1 MKVLVTG
8 SAGQLGQ
15 DFCDVLRRQGVDF
28 LAPDCDQM
36 NFLQPESIREG
47 IHAAAPQ
54 WVVNCAAYTQVDKAE
69 QDREQAFMVNRD
81 AARVLAESAQAVDAA
96 VLHVST
102 DFVFSGQQQ
111 DQPYLETDTTGPLS
125 VYGQSKQ
132 EGEAAVLK
140 ACPDSIVLR
149 TAWLYGARGQN
160 FVKTMLRLARE
171 RDELRVV
178 ADQIGTPTWTRDLA
192 DAMWQ
197 LMQKKQTG
205 LFHYCNEGQASWHE
219 FACAIVEDARA
230 LGYALKVEHVIPIT
244 TSEYPTPARRP
255 AYSVLSREKIQA
267 LLDKPIPHW
276 RQSLGLMLKELQ
288 QCPDC

>member
-15 DFCDVLRRQGVDF
+15 DFCDVLRRQGVDL
-28 LAPDCDQM
+28 LAPDCEQM

-69 QDREQAFMVNRD
+69 QDRDQAFMINRD

-102 DFVFSGQQQ
+102 DFVFSGQHG
-111 DQPYLETDTTGPLS
+111 QPYLETDTTDPLS

-140 ACPDSIVLR
+140 ACANSIVLR

-178 ADQIGTPTWTRDLA
+178 ADQVGAPTWTRDLA

-197 LMQKKQTG
+197 LMQQQQSG
-205 LFHYCNEGQASWHE
+205 LFHYCNDGQASWYE
-219 FACAIVEDARA
+219 FACAIVEQARMV
-230 LGYALKVEHVIPIT
+230 GYPLKVAQVIPIT
-244 TSEYPTPARRP
+244 TSEYPTPATRP
-255 AYSVLSREKIQA
+255 AYSVLSSVKIQA

-288 QCPDC
+288 QCPAC

>member
-8 SAGQLGQ
+8 ANGQLGQ
-15 DFCDVLRRQGVDF
+15 DFCDVLRRQNVDF

-36 NFLQPESIREG
+36 DFLQPESIRERV
-47 IHAAAPQ
+47 HAAGPQ

-69 QDREQAFMVNRD
+69 EDGEQAFKINRD
-81 AARVLAESAQAVDAA
+81 AARVLAESAEAVGAA
-96 VLHVST
+96 VLQVST
-102 DFVFSGQQQ
+102 DFVFSGQHE
-111 DQPYLETDTTGPLS
+111 QPYLETDATDPLG

-140 ACPDSIVLR
+140 ACANSIVLR

-160 FVKTMLRLARE
+160 FVKTMLRLAGE

-178 ADQIGTPTWTRDLA
+178 ADQIGAPTWTRDLA

-197 LMQKKQTG
+197 LMQKGQTG
-205 LFHYCNEGQASWHE
+205 LFHYCNDGQASWYE
-219 FACAIVEDARA
+219 FACAIVEEARM
-230 LGYALKVEHVIPIT
+230 LGYPLKVEQVIPIT
-244 TSEYPTPARRP
+244 TSEYPTPASRP
-255 AYSVLSREKIQA
+255 AYSVLSRTKIQA

-276 RQSLGLMLKELQ
+276 RQSLGLMMKELQ

>member
-28 LAPDCDQM
+28 LAPDIDQM
-36 NFLQPESIREG
+36 DFLQPESIREG
-47 IHAAAPQ
+47 IQAAAPQ

-69 QDREQAFMVNRD
+69 EDRERAFMINRD
-81 AARVLAESAQAVDAA
+81 AAHVMAESAQAVDAA
-96 VLHVST
+96 VLQVST
-102 DFVFSGQQQ
+102 DFVFSGQHE
-111 DQPYLETDTTGPLS
+111 QPYLETDATGPLS

-140 ACPDSIVLR
+140 ACLNSIVLR

-160 FVKTMLRLARE
+160 FVKTMLHLASE
-171 RDELRVV
+171 RDEIRVV
-178 ADQIGTPTWTRDLA
+178 ADQVGAPTWTRDLA

-197 LMQKKQTG
+197 LMQKEQTG
-205 LFHYCNEGQASWHE
+205 LVHYCNEGQASWYE
-219 FACAIVEDARA
+219 FACAIIEEAKA
-230 LGYALKVEHVIPIT
+230 LGYPLKVEHVTPIT
-244 TSEYPTPARRP
+244 TSEYPTPATRP

-288 QCPDC
+288 QCPDY

>member
-8 SAGQLGQ
+8 ADGQLGQ
-15 DFCDVLRRQGVDF
+15 DFCDVLRRQGVEF
-28 LAPDCDQM
+28 LAPDLSQM
-36 NFLQPESIREG
+36 DFLQPESIREG

-69 QDREQAFMVNRD
+69 EDRERAFKINRD
-81 AARVLAESAQAVDAA
+81 AARVLAESAQAAGAA

-102 DFVFSGQQQ
+102 DFVFSGQHG
-111 DQPYLETDTTGPLS
+111 QPYLETDATGPLS

-140 ACPDSIVLR
+140 ACANSIVLR

-160 FVKTMLRLARE
+160 FVKTMLRLAGE

-178 ADQIGTPTWTRDLA
+178 NDQIGAPTWTRDLA
-192 DAMWQ
+192 DVMWQ
-197 LMQKKQTG
+197 LMRKQQTG
-205 LFHYCNEGQASWHE
+205 LFHYCNDGQASWYE
-219 FACAIVEDARA
+219 FACAIVEEARM
-230 LGYALKVEHVIPIT
+230 LGYPLKVEQIIPIT
-244 TSEYPTPARRP
+244 TSEYPTPASRP
-255 AYSVLSREKIQA
+255 AYSVLSSAKIQA
-267 LLDKPIPHW
+267 LLDNPIPHW

-288 QCPDC
+288 QCPVC

>member
-8 SAGQLGQ
+8 AQGQLGR
-15 DFCDVLRRQGVDF
+15 DFCDVLRGQGVDC
-28 LAPDCDQM
+28 LATDCDQID
-36 NFLQPESIREG
+36 FLQPESVREG
-47 IHAAAPQ
+47 VRAAAPQ

-69 QDREQAFMVNRD
+69 EDRERAFRINRD
-81 AARVLAESAQAVDAA
+81 AARVLAESARAVNAA

-102 DFVFSGQQQ
+102 DFVFSGQH
-111 DQPYLETDTTGPLS
+111 DQPYLETDAADPLS

-132 EGEAAVLK
+132 EGEAAVLQ

-149 TAWLYGARGQN
+149 TAWLYGAHGQN
-160 FVKTMLRLARE
+160 FVKTMLRLAGE

-178 ADQIGTPTWTRDLA
+178 ADQLGAPTWTRDLA

-197 LMQKKQTG
+197 LMQKEQRG
-205 LFHYCNEGQASWHE
+205 LFHYCNAGQASWYE
-219 FACAIVEDARA
+219 FACAIVEEAGA
-230 LGYALKVEHVIPIT
+230 LGYPLKVGQVVPIAT
-244 TSEYPTPARRP
+244 DEYPTPARRP
-255 AYSVLSREKIQA
+255 AYSVLSTKKIQP
-267 LLDKPIPHW
+267 LLDKAVPHW